1 MHSKKSIGYGGFH
14 VVRSLTYKLRE
25 KHTMKMGDIG
35 TEFKYETDRIRV
47 WDLVLES
54 GISSDW
60 HKHDNSYVF
69 IVTRPGTLRSHYP
82 DGTYSDNRLELGQ
95 AVPGQKDAIHKV
107 TNIGDELYSN
117 VIIELKE

>member
-1 MHSKKSIGYGGFH
+1 MESIGYGGFH

-25 KHTMKMGDIG
+25 KDTMKMGDIG

-60 HKHDNSYVF
+60 HKHDKF
-69 IVTRPGTLRSHYP
+69 LRDPWITFFQTFFVKFLS
-82 DGTYSDNRLELGQ
+82 
-95 AVPGQKDAIHKV
+95 I
-107 TNIGDELYSN
+107 SN
-117 VIIELKE
+117 FRS